1 MRKSILIFAA
11 LLISWG
17 MQAQI
22 SIGAARASAIGTVVT
37 VKGIVTSGSELGS
50 IRYFQDNTGGIAAYG
65 SLLNAVVRGDSITLT
80 GTLKNYNQLLEID
93 PVASFNVNS
102 SGNTLPT
109 PELITIDS
117 INEAREAEL
126 VRINSVTFTTNPGGT
141 FGSNTSYNFT
151 ANGVSSS
158 MYVRS
163 NHPLIGTVIPSGPVD
178 LVGIVSQFHYSS
190 PTSGYQLL
198 CRDTNDIILNNVIML
213 TSPLS
218 ESNITQT
225 GLTLSWTTNLAGTSQ
240 LMYGANPDLLNLS
253 LVNTTLV
260 TAHSISLTG
269 LTASQIVYVKAF
281 SVDGTDTAFS
291 PLRPYISRSNSSGDI
306 KVFFNHPVDHSAAS
320 GENALF
326 LQQAIDDTLIAYIN
340 RAEESIDF
348 TMYNFTET
356 GLSSVSGALNAAY
369 ARGVDVRIIFDGSA
383 ANSGIQNVVDG
394 IKKIG
399 SFQGADYTIMHN
411 KFIIIDA
418 YHSNPNKAIVW
429 TGSTNLTD
437 GQVNLDPNNVT
448 VITDQSL
455 AKTYTLE
462 FNEMFGTSGLN
473 PDVAKAKFGKF
484 KTDNTPHKFIIAGK
498 EVECYFSPSDNTN
511 DYLIRTIAS
520 ADNKLDIGTM
530 LITRSDIAYALQD
543 AVNLRSVALRVLT
556 NAFGNNS
563 TTVDGILTALIG
575 NDYQDDANN
584 PGIMH
589 HKYMIVDEGTTSN
602 PTVFTGSHNWSNN
615 ANNSNDENTL
625 IFLDDQRIANLFYQS
640 FLYRFNENK
649 YMSIDAA
656 GAANGL
662 KMYPNPAHAELNI
675 EFTSQNQQAAQILIY
690 AVNGALVGQHSQ
702 NLVAGSNLVK
712 VNLQNLKAGA
722 YVVVLK
728 STNQAPFYGNL
739 IVE

>member
-269 LTASQIVYVKAF
+269 LAASQIVYVKAF

-291 PLRPYISRSNSSGDI
+291 PLRPYISRSNSSGNI

-625 IFLDDQRIANLFYQS
+625 IFLNDQRIANLFYQS

-656 GAANGL
+656 DAANGL

-690 AVNGALVGQHSQ
+690 AVNGALVAQQSQ
-702 NLVAGSNLVK
+702 SIVAGSNLVK

>member
-543 AVNLRSVALRVLT
+543 AVNLRSVALRVL
-556 NAFGNNS
+556 NDAYGSNS
-563 TTVDGILTALIG
+563 TTVDGILNTLIG

>member
-269 LTASQIVYVKAF
+269 LAASQIVYVKAF

-543 AVNLRSVALRVLT
+543 AVNLRSVALRVL
-556 NAFGNNS
+556 NDAYGSNS
-563 TTVDGILTALIG
+563 TTVDGILNTLIG

>member
-625 IFLDDQRIANLFYQS
+625 IFLNDQRIANLFYQS

>member
-575 NDYQDDANN
+575 NDYQDDDNN

-690 AVNGALVGQHSQ
+690 AVNGALVAQHSQ